1 MQHIKFGFGRAT
13 RDACRMIQNNQMTR
27 EDAIK
32 NAKMYDNEFPE
43 NNLKEVLSFLNLS
56 KNQLDEVINKH
67 RNNEI
72 WQLKGNNW
80 ELVNKIYE

>member
-1 MQHIKFGFGRAT
+1 
-13 RDACRMIQNNQMTR
+13 MIQNNQMTR